1 MERTNI
7 ADRIVALQRSA
18 AGQQPPRRREPRR
31 AEHDDDRS
39 QRPPPGQLFDPSR
52 HDPMRFAALNS
63 QRGPPAPSTSGHS
76 STSLSDARSLASS
89 AFTLTSG
96 TSASSAS
103 VNSPNSPLA
112 QAAPTNPFLA
122 QLKKTYRD
130 LCTKESRIMQST
142 PEDDDDTESASRAGV
157 PSIIEPQSGEDV
169 WLRRVKDHK
178 DLVEANHALLRMS
191 LSPSVPLTI
200 QAIPMKYNIPAR
212 LWSVGFYRL
221 LEALRHASAKSP
233 AAFEHLNDYIYYAY
247 GFYSCLFEEE
257 FLERFRPAW
266 IEALGDLARYRM
278 AVAAHLASAPVPSPP
293 TPLVSAKLAA
303 PMPSLPL
310 DPSPTPSIG
319 LQAAAEFEHEDERD
333 VWRSRARDWYALGL
347 KDAPGTGKL
356 HHHLGLLCRD
366 DPGYELRA
374 AYHFVKSMIAS
385 HPFDT
390 ARESIQPLFSSDAQ
404 RARMRAADAGPVAQF
419 VLILGLLFT
428 RVQLDDFDTVLARFV
443 ERLEIEGASAVRE
456 SEWIMIAVCCVGAVL
471 EFGRPDGVIKA
482 RGGLTQRSAKPSTGN
497 ANKDRDVEMEDAAAD
512 DAEDLA
518 RPMQALSTS
527 APAGDDELPHHFT
540 LAVRLF
546 CAVLRFT
553 LRQPKIRA
561 TPPYGPQ
568 YNPFLTIALTFLATL
583 VRTPSVRSAIERH
596 VPWAQ
601 LAAFSAYIVKRRA
614 AGAEVSAGAKGRLVL
629 NAAGPLPEDW
639 CVRGTEWVRR
649 VYPHGFWRANR
660 WSGEGDVLDAAA
672 VRDGVVEDGDDAE
685 NGAEEDGAAV
695 LERGRCARLGAAV
708 GGIVENVEGMRW
720 QEDVASRSK
729 ACEIEGALKEKI
741 EKWEREDR
749 EEEEERER
757 RKKWGSRSRWD
768 MDVDEVEV
776 EEAEPDEDEDDMD
789 EDEEIRALKARRR
802 ELRARASQT
811 SPRRKPARPARSQ
824 ATSTPARTAP
834 RPAPGYTVLVLDTNI
849 FLSALPIVSQLVSSQ
864 RWTVVVPLAVITELD
879 GLARQSAGAQRA
891 VSFLE
896 ANVRAGQGVGLGLKV
911 QTSRGNYLPSLAVRA
926 EQMGGHG
933 GGANGAGGGWERNM
947 DDFILKS
954 ALWQAE
960 NFVDRSAFL
969 EGGAEVEMTDGAK
982 AKVVL
987 ISSDRNL
994 RVKARARELEA
1005 GDVSILAGLV

>member
-1 MERTNI
+1 
-7 ADRIVALQRSA
+7 
-18 AGQQPPRRREPRR
+18 
-31 AEHDDDRS
+31 
-39 QRPPPGQLFDPSR
+39 
-52 HDPMRFAALNS
+52 
-63 QRGPPAPSTSGHS
+63 
-76 STSLSDARSLASS
+76 
-89 AFTLTSG
+89 
-96 TSASSAS
+96 
-103 VNSPNSPLA
+103 
-112 QAAPTNPFLA
+112 
-122 QLKKTYRD
+122 
-130 LCTKESRIMQST
+130 
-142 PEDDDDTESASRAGV
+142 
-157 PSIIEPQSGEDV
+157 
-169 WLRRVKDHK
+169 
-178 DLVEANHALLRMS
+178 
-191 LSPSVPLTI
+191 
-200 QAIPMKYNIPAR
+200 MKYNIPAR
-212 LWSVGFYRL
+212 LWSVGFHRI

-278 AVAAHLASAPVPSPP
+278 AVAAHLASAPAPARP
-293 TPLVSAKLAA
+293 TPLVSATLAV
-303 PMPSLPL
+303 PVPSMPL
-310 DPSPTPSIG
+310 DVSPTPSIG
-319 LQAAAEFEHEDERD
+319 LQAAAEFDQEDERD
-333 VWRSRARDWYALGL
+333 VWRSCARDWYALGL

-366 DPGYELRA
+366 EPGYELRA

-404 RARMRAADAGPVAQF
+404 RARMRAADAGPVPQF
-419 VLILGLLFT
+419 VLLLGLLFT

-443 ERLEIEGASAVRE
+443 ERLEIEGVSAVRE
-456 SEWIMIAVCCVGAVL
+456 PEWIMIGVCCVGAVL

-482 RGGLTQRSAKPSTGN
+482 RGGLSQRN
-497 ANKDRDVEMEDAAAD
+497 ARPASGAANGTRDRDVEMEDAAAD

-518 RPMQALSTS
+518 RPMQALTTS
-527 APAGDDELPHHFT
+527 APAADNELPHHFT

-583 VRTPSVRSAIERH
+583 VRTPAVRTAVERH

-601 LAAFSAYIVKRRA
+601 LAAFAGHVTKRRA
-614 AGAEVSAGAKGRLVL
+614 AAAEVGAGAKGRLVSPTG
-629 NAAGPLPEDW
+629 GPLPEDW
-639 CVRGTEWVRR
+639 CLRGAEWVRR
-649 VYPHGFWRANR
+649 VYVHGFWRAGR
-660 WSGEGDVLDAAA
+660 WSGEGDVLDAA
-672 VRDGVVEDGDDAE
+672 VGRDGVVEDEEDGDE
-685 NGAEEDGAAV
+685 GRGVEDGAAV
-695 LERGRCARLGAAV
+695 LERGRCARLGAAA
-708 GGIVENVEGMRW
+708 GGIVASVEGMRW
-720 QEDVASRSK
+720 EEDIASRSRT
-729 ACEIEGALKEKI
+729 CEVEGVLREKI
-741 EKWEREDR
+741 ERWEREDR

-757 RKKWGSRSRWD
+757 RKKWGVKSRWD

-776 EEAEPDEDEDDMD
+776 EDVEAEVEDEEDMD
-789 EDEEIRALKARRR
+789 EDEEIRVLKVRHLFQASRIYTDLLTQARRR
-802 ELRARASQT
+802 ELRARAPPT
-811 SPRRKPARPARSQ
+811 SPRRKPARAARSQ
-824 ATSTPARTAP
+824 PTPARPTA
-834 RPAPGYTVLVLDTNI
+834 RVVAGYTVLVLDTNI
-849 FLSALPIVSQLVSSQ
+849 FLSSLPTIAQLVSSQ

-891 VSFLE
+891 VQFLE

-926 EQMGGHG
+926 EQFGGNGFG
-933 GGANGAGGGWERNM
+933 GSNGAGGGWERNM

-954 ALWQAE
+954 AVWQAE

-969 EGGAEVEMTDGAK
+969 AEGSREVETVPGAK

-987 ISSDRNL
+987 VSSDRNL

-1005 GDVSILAGLV
+1005 GDASVIANLA